1 MPEKENEALE
11 KMVLAKGKEQDFT
24 ICTLPMPI
32 SRKCLITD
40 LIEMNDKLKKK
51 VDFAIKLLQSIPT
64 DDGPIELSYS
74 GGKDSDV
81 ILELAKMAGIPYR
94 AIYKATT
101 IDPPQTIA
109 HAREM
114 GAEVIHPK
122 KTFFQLVSKSGF
134 PSRFSRECCSV
145 LKEYKICDRAIQGIR
160 RSESKKRAKRYKE
173 PEECRVYSKKEKV
186 KIYLPILEWT
196 DQDVEEFIKERNI
209 KCHPLY
215 DRGGQFDVTQRLG
228 CMGCPLA
235 SRKKRIQFFKENPKW
250 LKAWIRAGQKWYIS
264 EKYQNGKAKHKF
276 KDAFE
281 AMGYQLYCDN
291 IEQLKEKTYGL
302 FGEFDWKE
310 FLQKEF
316 KIDMSDI

>member
-1 MPEKENEALE
+1 
-11 KMVLAKGKEQDFT
+11 MVLAKGKEQDFT

-196 DQDVEEFIKERNI
+196 DQDIEEFIKERDI

-215 DRGGQFDVTQRLG
+215 YRGGQFDVNQRLG

-250 LKAWIRAGQKWYIS
+250 L
-264 EKYQNGKAKHKF
+264 
-276 KDAFE
+276 
-281 AMGYQLYCDN
+281 
-291 IEQLKEKTYGL
+291 
-302 FGEFDWKE
+302 
-310 FLQKEF
+310 
-316 KIDMSDI
+316 

>member
-1 MPEKENEALE
+1 MTEGL
-11 KMVLAKGKEQDFT
+11 Q
-24 ICTLPMPI
+24 
-32 SRKCLITD
+32 
-40 LIEMNDKLKKK
+40 KK
-51 VDFAIKLLQSIPT
+51 VDRAIRLLQSIPQ
-64 DDGPIELSYS
+64 DGDIEVSYS

-114 GAEVIHPK
+114 GAEVIRPK

-134 PSRFSRECCSV
+134 PSRFQRFCCSA
-145 LKEYKICDRAIQGIR
+145 LKEYKICDRAI
-160 RSESKKRAKRYKE
+160 
-173 PEECRVYSKKEKV
+173 VYSAKEKV
-186 KIYLPILEWT
+186 KVYLPILEWT
-196 DQDVEEFIKERNI
+196 DQDVAEFIKERNI

-215 DRGGQFDVTQRLG
+215 YRGGQFDVTQRLG

-235 SRKKRIQFFKENPKW
+235 SRNKRIQFFKENPKW
-250 LKAWIRAGQKWYIS
+250 LKAWIRAGQKRYTS
-264 EKYQNGKAKHKF
+264 EAYQNGKAKHKF

-281 AMGYQLYCDN
+281 VMGYMLFCDN
-291 IEQLKEKTYGL
+291 MDEFKEKTYTL

-310 FLQKEF
+310 FLQNEF

>member
-1 MPEKENEALE
+1 MKKEL
-11 KMVLAKGKEQDFT
+11 Q
-24 ICTLPMPI
+24 
-32 SRKCLITD
+32 
-40 LIEMNDKLKKK
+40 KK
-51 VDFAIKLLQSIPT
+51 VDFAIKLLRSIPQ
-64 DDGPIELSYS
+64 DGDIELSYS
-74 GGKDSDV
+74 SGKDSDV

-101 IDPPQTIA
+101 IDPPKTIA

-114 GAEVIHPK
+114 GAEIIRPK
-122 KTFFQLVSKSGF
+122 ETFFQLVSKSGF

-145 LKEYKICDRAIQGIR
+145 LKEYKVCDRAIQGIR
-160 RSESKKRAKRYKE
+160 RSESRKRAERYKE
-173 PEECRVYSKKEKV
+173 PEYCRVYSSKV
-186 KIYLPILEWT
+186 KAKIYLPILEWT

-215 DRGGQFDVTQRLG
+215 YRGGQFDVTQRLG

-250 LKAWIRAGQKWYIS
+250 LKAWIRAGQKRYTS
-264 EKYQNGKAKHKF
+264 EAYQNGKAKHKF
-276 KDAFE
+276 KDAFG
-281 AMGYQLYCDN
+281 AMGYMLFCDN
-291 IEQLKEKTYGL
+291 MEAFKEKTYTL

-310 FLQKEF
+310 FLQNEF

>member
-1 MPEKENEALE
+1 MRKEL
-11 KMVLAKGKEQDFT
+11 Q
-24 ICTLPMPI
+24 
-32 SRKCLITD
+32 
-40 LIEMNDKLKKK
+40 KK

-74 GGKDSDV
+74 AGKDSDV

-122 KTFFQLVSKSGF
+122 KTFFQLVSEGGF
-134 PSRFSRECCSV
+134 PSRFQRSCCSV
-145 LKEYKICDRAIQGIR
+145 LKEYKVCDRAIQGIR

-215 DRGGQFDVTQRLG
+215 YRRGQFDVTKRLG

-235 SRKKRIQFFKENPKW
+235 SRNKRIQFFKENPKW
-250 LKAWIRAGQKWYIS
+250 LKAWIRAGQKRYTS
-264 EKYQNGKAKHKF
+264 EAYQNGKANFKF

-281 AMGYQLYCDN
+281 AMGYLLYCDN

>member
-1 MPEKENEALE
+1 MRKEL
-11 KMVLAKGKEQDFT
+11 Q
-24 ICTLPMPI
+24 
-32 SRKCLITD
+32 
-40 LIEMNDKLKKK
+40 KK

-74 GGKDSDV
+74 AGKDSGV
-81 ILELAKMAGIPYR
+81 VLELAKMAGIPYR
-94 AIYKATT
+94 AIYKSTT
-101 IDPPQTIA
+101 IDPPHTIA
-109 HAREM
+109 HAKEM
-114 GAEVIHPK
+114 GAEVIRPK
-122 KTFFQLVSKSGF
+122 KSFFQLVSEHGY
-134 PSRFSRECCSV
+134 PSRFSRFCCSI
-145 LKEYKICDRAIQGIR
+145 LKEYKVCDRAIKGIR
-160 RSESKKRAKRYKE
+160 RSESRKRAERYKE
-173 PEECRVYSKKEKV
+173 PERCRVYSAKEKV
-186 KIYLPILEWT
+186 KEYLPILEWT
-196 DQDVEEFIKERNI
+196 DQDVEDFIKERNI

-215 DRGGQFDVTQRLG
+215 YRGGQFGVTKRLG

-281 AMGYQLYCDN
+281 AMGYLLFCDN
-291 IEQLKEKTYGL
+291 IEQFKEKTYGI
-302 FGEFDWKE
+302 FGDFDWKE